1 MIQIENIGNEGFQEH
16 TIPLPNGDILLSL
29 KFLSSVQ
36 FWQMSVT
43 YNDKA
48 VNGVKLSCGV
58 MHMRSRNFPFDF
70 IVEDTS
76 AAGLDPYKAEDFT
89 TGRVVMYLIEPAEMA
104 EIRGQI
110 VE

>member
-1 MIQIENIGNEGFQEH
+1 MIQIENIGDEGFQEH
-16 TIPLPNGDILLSL
+16 TIPLPDGDIILSL
-29 KFLSSVQ
+29 RFLSSVQ

-43 YNDKA
+43 YNDKSI
-48 VNGVKLSCGV
+48 NGVKLSAGV

-76 AAGLDPYKAEDFT
+76 AKGLDPYKAEDFT
-89 TGRVVMYLIEPAEMA
+89 TGRIVMYLIEPAEMA
-104 EIRGQI
+104 SIRGQV